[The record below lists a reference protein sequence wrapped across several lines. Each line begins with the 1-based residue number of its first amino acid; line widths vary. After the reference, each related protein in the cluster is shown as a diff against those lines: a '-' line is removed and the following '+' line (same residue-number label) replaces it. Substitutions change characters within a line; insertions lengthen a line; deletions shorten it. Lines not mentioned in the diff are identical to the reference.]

1 MGVESMKIYISGP
14 ISSDDNYEKHF
25 KEAETLIK
33 SVGHIAI
40 NPVNDDVI
48 DYSYRDF
55 INKDMDHLKEADAIY
70 LLSGWRNSVGA
81 MFEKQYA
88 ETVGLPIFFEKS
100 VGYNDVSVFS
110 LFK

>member
-1 MGVESMKIYISGP
+1 MKIYISGP

-25 KEAETLIK
+25 KEAETFIK

-55 INKDMDHLKEADAIY
+55 IPAC
-70 LLSGWRNSVGA
+70 S
-81 MFEKQYA
+81 
-88 ETVGLPIFFEKS
+88 
-100 VGYNDVSVFS
+100 
-110 LFK
+110 

>member
-1 MGVESMKIYISGP
+1 MKIYISGP

-70 LLSGWRNSVGA
+70 LLHGWRNSVGA